1 MKRTDVSSHVPI
13 PALRARCAQMTD
25 PVNLSTGSNENEQ
38 HEESPSRK
46 RAHHAE
52 GVSTTSTISTSS
64 NHHSV
69 RDLVEE
75 ERERDF
81 QNINT
86 RFEDL
91 ENGTDILIHKARK
104 LRDSLA
110 YILAEMME
118 TDEGILELTQQ
129 IVTQH
134 HVFIEHV
141 KTSSL
146 TRAEK
151 YEELKRMKVLA
162 AESLKGDIQS
172 MCNVSQKL
180 IKCTRLKFTTE
191 DVQQVIAVGYSE
203 IEKQAEFCLNG
214 LSRDSNA

>member
-1 MKRTDVSSHVPI
+1 MRTEVSSHVPI

-25 PVNLSTGSNENEQ
+25 PVDLSTGSNENEQ
-38 HEESPSRK
+38 YESPSRK

-64 NHHSV
+64 NHHSL

-75 ERERDF
+75 ERVRDF

-91 ENGTDILIHKARK
+91 KNGTDILKHKARK

-118 TDEGILELTQQ
+118 PDEGILELTQQ

-134 HVFIEHV
+134 HVFIKHV
-141 KTSSL
+141 QTSSL

-162 AESLKGDIQS
+162 EESLKGDIES
-172 MCNVSQKL
+172 MCKVSQQL
-180 IKCTRLKFTTE
+180 IDCTRWKFTTQ
-191 DVQQVIAVGYSE
+191 DVQEVIAVGYSE
-203 IEKQAEFCLNG
+203 IEKQAEFCFNG
-214 LSRDSNA
+214 ISRDSNA